1 MYLFI
6 NLLMV
11 VHIIVIHESVYNNI
25 MHLDFI
31 IRNVVSW
38 DCIYTPC
45 SKLVHSNSSSKSK
58 SLYSVMYCVTVI
70 LE

>member
-1 MYLFI
+1 MYLFT

-31 IRNVVSW
+31 I
-38 DCIYTPC
+38 
-45 SKLVHSNSSSKSK
+45 
-58 SLYSVMYCVTVI
+58 I
-70 LE
+70 L